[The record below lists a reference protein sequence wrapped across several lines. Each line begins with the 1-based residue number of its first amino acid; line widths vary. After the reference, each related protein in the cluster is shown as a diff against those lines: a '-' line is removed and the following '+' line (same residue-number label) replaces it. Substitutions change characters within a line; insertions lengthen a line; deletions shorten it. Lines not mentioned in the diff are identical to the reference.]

1 MAIRPVDLQ
10 GAYVAAQQNANVLR
24 NAEEAPAVSQQAANV
39 NFAAQLEKREETIE
53 QTAHASGNKVRPR
66 GESDRD
72 AEGQESF
79 ESQAHERQP
88 GEPFE
93 EPPAGHPLGL
103 AGEGHHFIDV
113 TA

>member
-10 GAYVAAQQNANVLR
+10 GAYVAAQQNANIVR
-24 NAEEAPAVSQQAANV
+24 NAEEAPALAQQAANT

-53 QTAHASGNKVRPR
+53 QTSHASGNKVRPR
-66 GESDRD
+66 GESDREAD
-72 AEGQESF
+72 GQAAF

-88 GEPFE
+88 GDAFE
-93 EPPAGHPLGL
+93 EPPAEHPLGL

-113 TA
+113 TV